1 MKNWKR
7 LPALLLSGALALSL
21 FACTAANPTATAQ
34 AKGDTYDADGNL
46 VPPPSLPARTR
57 PPPPAPPPKSWPT

>member
-21 FACTAANPTATAQ
+21 FACTAANPTG
-34 AKGDTYDADGNL
+34 GDPSASPGETPSVSPSAD
-46 VPPPSLPARTR
+46 R